1 MYNLGKNVRLR
12 YYKLLP
18 PNGLYTKENMYVLSS
33 YAERCQMSAASFL
46 AGLMPP
52 LVNRNS
58 LPIPW
63 QPIPINSVQRD
74 RDYVMLCTHKLLYI
88 NFFHLIYLVNC
99 AKETL
104 SKV

>member
-33 YAERCQMSAASFL
+33 YAERCLMSAGSFL

-52 LVNRNS
+52 LENRKS
-58 LPIPW
+58 LPIAW
-63 QPIPINSVQRD
+63 QPIPINSVERD
-74 RDYVMLCTHKLLYI
+74 RDYVMLYIIHKQLYI
-88 NFFHLIYLVNC
+88 IFFSSLNFTYY
-99 AKETL
+99 
-104 SKV
+104 S